1 MRHLLIL
8 LFVIS
13 IFACAQKP
21 KALRVDSS
29 VDSLKTIQTG
39 VVDSDKSNLTIAGLY
54 EFVYENNTPSLIE
67 NHYIKIQK
75 VSNNYVG
82 YYWGTSD
89 EFDEAREGYYPGFFV
104 AKMDTLV
111 IKNDMIS
118 FTLDVDAG
126 DMFEKV
132 IPQNIKTSDKARST
146 GFSKWKQS
154 ISYKP
159 RHYNGKIIGKSI
171 EFPDQNG
178 GIRIFKKKKITPPNA
193 DR

>member
-21 KALRVDSS
+21 KALKVDSS
-29 VDSLKTIQTG
+29 VDSLKTIKTA
-39 VVDSDKSNLTIAGLY
+39 VVDSDKSSSTIDGLY
-54 EFVYENNTPSLIE
+54 EFVYDNNTPSLIE

-75 VSNNYVG
+75 VDTNYVG

-111 IKNDMIS
+111 IKNGVIS
-118 FTLDVDAG
+118 FTFDVDAD
-126 DMFEKV
+126 DMFEKA
-132 IPQNIKTSDKARST
+132 IPQNIKTSDKARSK
-146 GFSKWKQS
+146 GFSKWKQT
-154 ISYKP
+154 ISFKP
-159 RHYNGKIIGKSI
+159 RLYVGKFIGKSI

-178 GIRIFKKKKITPPNA
+178 GIKIFKKKK
-193 DR
+193 